1 MQNDPKWTY
10 IEDLSEH
17 DDQLVTIKGWV
28 YNRRSSGKIRFL
40 LVRDGTGVVQCVA
53 TQSDLPSESFASI
66 DHLAQESSVVVE
78 GTVRA
83 DKRAP
88 GGYELQLR
96 DITLVHQSVDYPITP
111 KEHGVDFLLSNRH
124 LWLRSQRQQALMRV
138 RAVILKSI
146 RDFLDDQGFLEIDA
160 PILTPNSVEGT
171 TSLFEIDYFGD
182 TAYLSQSGSSTWR
195 RPLWL
200 SAGCTASGQSFVL
213 RNRRPAGT

>member
-78 GTVRA
+78 GTVKA

-111 KEHGVDFLLSNRH
+111 KEHGVDFLLSKRH

-146 RDFLDDQGFLEIDA
+146 RDFLDGQGILGDRRADSDSELGRGDDQ
-160 PILTPNSVEGT
+160 SV
-171 TSLFEIDYFGD
+171 
-182 TAYLSQSGSSTWR
+182 
-195 RPLWL
+195 
-200 SAGCTASGQSFVL
+200 
-213 RNRRPAGT
+213 

>member
-111 KEHGVDFLLSNRH
+111 KEHGVDFLAEQPPPL
-124 LWLRSQRQQALMRV
+124 
-138 RAVILKSI
+138 
-146 RDFLDDQGFLEIDA
+146 
-160 PILTPNSVEGT
+160 VEV
-171 TSLFEIDYFGD
+171 
-182 TAYLSQSGSSTWR
+182 A
-195 RPLWL
+195 
-200 SAGCTASGQSFVL
+200 A
-213 RNRRPAGT
+213 PAGADAGPRRHSQIDTRLPR